1 LPAIRFVLFTKRVE
15 EGVFSEV
22 RQDELEGMKHK
33 KRTGVLVPALLVA
46 FSKALALRVVGPY
59 LAVDL
64 LD

>member
-1 LPAIRFVLFTKRVE
+1 MNSANFAFWA
-15 EGVFSEV
+15 FCEV

>member
-1 LPAIRFVLFTKRVE
+1 
-15 EGVFSEV
+15 
-22 RQDELEGMKHK
+22 MKHK

-46 FSKALALRVVGPY
+46 FSNALALRVVGPY

>member
-1 LPAIRFVLFTKRVE
+1 MDSANFAFWGFP
-15 EGVFSEV
+15 EV

-33 KRTGVLVPALLVA
+33 KRTGVLVPALLLA
-46 FSKALALRVVGPY
+46 FSKALALALALRVIVGPY